1 MPILK
6 DLMERFRFDLVAARR
21 LEESRKVYERRLL
34 ADAESLLGQ
43 LESGAFQ
50 SAGQR
55 DLVMGLAI
63 GYGEKE
69 LAPFVVTLRESGFD
83 GEVVLLTHGGDPSLA
98 AFLRRYQVRMVP
110 FVSVSMMPMSM
121 NSARM
126 FRYLDWLL
134 ESFYNG
140 EHPGYRQVLLCDV
153 RDVVFQ
159 GNPFAEPPEG
169 RLSFYLET
177 ARTIAA
183 CPVNADW
190 MHRAF
195 GPAVLAEVGA
205 LPVSCAGT
213 LLGSASALLAYLVH
227 MVRYIIAVPPEHR
240 FSGVDQAIHN
250 YILAKKLVQGSIAV
264 PNAKRVM
271 TVPSTQPTG
280 LTLLENGTIVNPDKS
295 TSAIVHQYDRDPKI
309 NSYVNTKMYA

>member
-1 MPILK
+1 MPIFK

-21 LEESRKVYERRLL
+21 LADSRKVYEQRLL
-34 ADAESLLGQ
+34 ADATSLLGQ

-50 SAGQR
+50 TAGQR
-55 DLVMGLAI
+55 DLVMGLSI

-83 GEVVLLTHGGDPSLA
+83 GEVVLLTHGGDPGLA

-110 FVSVSMMPMSM
+110 FVSVSMLPMSM

-159 GNPFAEPPEG
+159 NNPFAEPPEG
-169 RLSFYLET
+169 NLSFYLET
-177 ARTIAA
+177 DRTIAA

-190 MHRAF
+190 MQRAF
-195 GPAVLAEVGA
+195 GSEVLAEVGA

-213 LLGSASALLAYLVH
+213 LFGSAPAVLAYLIH
-227 MVRYIIAVPPEHR
+227 MVRCIVAVPPEHR

-264 PNAKRVM
+264 PNGKRVM

-280 LTLLENGTIVNPDKS
+280 LSLLQNGNIANPDNS
-295 TSAIVHQYDRDPKI
+295 ISAIVHQYDRDQKI
-309 NSYVNTKMYA
+309 NNYISTKIYA